1 MLDFLERCFT
11 LLHFISKLFFRFIS
25 LNIYKKLIIVA
36 LFVENNRS
44 LCNTVLWGQST
55 TLVPNTANRGSDV
68 GKMSPK
74 LMTMGEGWG
83 GGGLPCALYRFITI

>member
-1 MLDFLERCFT
+1 M
-11 LLHFISKLFFRFIS
+11 
-25 LNIYKKLIIVA
+25 A

-74 LMTMGEGWG
+74 LMPRGEGWG
-83 GGGLPCALYRFITI
+83 GGGVGGCLALFIDSLLYDVHSLCTLFFVRVINYSEPCVLTKL

>member
-1 MLDFLERCFT
+1 M
-11 LLHFISKLFFRFIS
+11 
-25 LNIYKKLIIVA
+25 A

-44 LCNTVLWGQST
+44 LCYTVLWGQST

-83 GGGLPCALYRFITI
+83 DGAADSILLGKKFCNQEGIVEPVISIN